1 MKEELRPRCR
11 GYSQLVEAVDLFLK
25 HKDPA
30 TKGLS
35 HGKEELEA
43 AGAPLT
49 WHLISVYMP
58 VMTYTKA
65 GACFSLGY
73 RGQPP
78 LLCAS
83 WAHRA
88 SPCTSAGKGQP
99 HLVQVLPRAGHY
111 TGNTPEHGLVKY
123 EQESEDRHTWE
134 SPLASTKGLLPSHSW
149 GGTPKAAGPGK
160 TGWSLIGQS
169 PTGTGRYL
177 PLIGQWPTEAGR
189 YLCLSGQSPT
199 GAGRY
204 LPLIGQWPRGWW
216 VPPPD
221 CLVVPLY

>member
-1 MKEELRPRCR
+1 M
-11 GYSQLVEAVDLFLK
+11 DLFLK

-134 SPLASTKGLLPSHSW
+134 SATCLHQ
-149 GGTPKAAGPGK
+149 GTPPF
-160 TGWSLIGQS
+160 TLMGWDPKSRRPWKNGLVS
-169 PTGTGRYL
+169 D
-177 PLIGQWPTEAGR
+177 WPEPHWDW
-189 YLCLSGQSPT
+189 Q
-199 GAGRY
+199 
-204 LPLIGQWPRGWW
+204 
-216 VPPPD
+216 VPPSDWP
-221 CLVVPLY
+221 VAH